1 MTSELL
7 LASSS
12 VTRRLILEA
21 AFIRFRVEPSGIDEV
36 MFPASTE
43 EVVATL
49 ARRKAAA
56 VAARVASGL
65 VLACDSLLDIDG
77 QAFGKPASG
86 EEAVHRWLNRRGS
99 AGTLFTGHVMV
110 DAATG
115 KSHAETVATV
125 VHFGH
130 PSEREIELYVATG
143 EPLDKAGAF
152 TLEGRSGPFIER
164 VEGDP
169 GNVRGLS
176 LPALRRLVEAHG
188 HSIIEFWTEPGS
200 DSLQRSGLGG

>member
-1 MTSELL
+1 MRSELL

-12 VTRRLILEA
+12 ATRRQILEA
-21 AFIRFRVEPSGIDEV
+21 AGIRYRVEASGISEV
-36 MFPASTE
+36 MYPASTA
-43 EVVATL
+43 EVVTTL
-49 ARRKAAA
+49 ARHKAEA
-56 VAARVASGL
+56 VATRVVSGL
-65 VLACDSLLDIDG
+65 VLGCDSLLDIDG

-86 EEAVHRWLNRRGS
+86 EEAIRRWLYQRGS

-176 LPALRRLVEAHG
+176 LPALRRLLEAHG
-188 HSIIEFWTEPGS
+188 RSIVEFWTEPGS
-200 DSLQRSGLGG
+200 DSVERSGLGS